1 MEADAAALGTRSES
15 IPQEN
20 PFSIFAKF
28 YLEQI
33 LTTPLVCPKCGELPL
48 ITISKDTPLQLN
60 LYCFCSYEYYI
71 GLLKFFQV
79 EWIDK
84 ATLMDFK
91 SKGKSLSN
99 EKDLQELQTQRLVIF
114 ENCLK
119 MWEELIET
127 GKLFELFKIKLNPKC
142 HDHPEKNVEYFCTEC
157 ASHVCKE
164 CFEANHSDHIS
175 QDLSKLIDMKEMEK
189 IFEIFKDVKMM
200 RIVKNVNLFKKMDDA
215 INQKLVME
223 IVSKGSKQNIE
234 KLSIEKANL
243 AEDVKLSGRIIDCT
257 SMLVTL
263 CRKLHSIMGEPT
275 NYVVIKNLKEL
286 THLCI
291 DNINP
296 KVYTFLNTVDEI
308 LKGSYAVSDYLL
320 THMLLQHEEDPD
332 FFKKYELLSGQI
344 PLHIKTIKVDKSQK
358 YGNHVVKIN
367 CMLILQNGN
376 IVLGTSHPTIKVINK
391 NSLKCEMK
399 YKGHTAAVNSLINI
413 NDKYIL
419 SCSDDNTIIKWENKT
434 AMIKL
439 EFMLKL
445 SSKLAE
451 KVVLNEHKGPV
462 IKLVKNTNK
471 KFVSC
476 SKDKTIIIWEDAK
489 TPRKM
494 GTMVQNSNSN
504 FISMIMLPD
513 DILATVSDDNVLLFW
528 DILTY
533 KKLTISVPGVECY
546 SVNSLQILNTKILL
560 VGGKKGVTLIDYK
573 KAIIRQ
579 KIESDDLIN
588 ISSFLIVSKASFLTG
603 GKNFFCQ
610 YDFKINE
617 AKLILKV
624 PSSHTDTVTC
634 LENKDNFHFTS
645 AGHDSMIKTWMFDFE
660 ELAYSEKAK

>member
-1 MEADAAALGTRSES
+1 MEADAALVGSSQEP

-20 PFSIFAKF
+20 PFSIFEKF

-33 LTTPLVCPKCGELPL
+33 LTTPLVCPKCGEFPL

-84 ATLMDFK
+84 ATLIDFK
-91 SKGKSLSN
+91 SKGKSLTN
-99 EKDLQELQTQRLVIF
+99 EKDLKDLQTQRLIIF

-119 MWEELIET
+119 IWEELIET
-127 GKLFELFKIKLNPKC
+127 EKLFQLFKIKLNPNC
-142 HDHPEKNVEYFCTEC
+142 HDHPEKKVEYFCTEC

-164 CFEANHSDHIS
+164 CYEENHSDHIS
-175 QDLSKLIDMKEMEK
+175 QELSKLIDMSEMEK

-200 RIVKNVNLFKKMDDA
+200 RIMQNVNLFKKMDDV
-215 INQKLVME
+215 INQK
-223 IVSKGSKQNIE
+223 IVLELLKGSQQNIE

-263 CRKLHSIMGEPT
+263 CRKLHSMMGEPT
-275 NYVVIKNLKEL
+275 NYVVLKNLKEL

-291 DNINP
+291 DNNSP
-296 KVYTFLNTVDEI
+296 KPLTYLNTVDEI
-308 LKGSYAVSDYLL
+308 LRGSYAVSNYLL
-320 THMLLQHEEDPD
+320 THLLLQYEEDPT
-332 FFKKYELLSGQI
+332 FFKKYELLTGQI
-344 PLHIKTIKVDKSQK
+344 PLHIKTIKVEKSQS

-367 CMLILQNGN
+367 CMLILKNGN
-376 IVLGTSHPTIKVINK
+376 IVLGTNRPTIKVINK

-399 YKGHTAAVNSLINI
+399 YKGHTGAVNSLLNM

-434 AMIKL
+434 ALLKLEFILQLSSKFAERIVLNQHKGRVIKL
-439 EFMLKL
+439 E
-445 SSKLAE
+445 
-451 KVVLNEHKGPV
+451 KGED
-462 IKLVKNTNK
+462 NK
-471 KFVSC
+471 FASC
-476 SKDKTIIIWEDAK
+476 SEDKTIIIWEDTK
-489 TPRKM
+489 TPRRL
-494 GTMVQNSNSN
+494 GTMVQNANSN
-504 FISMIMLPD
+504 FISMVMLPD
-513 DILATVSDDNVLLFW
+513 DILVTASDDNVIQYW
-528 DILTY
+528 DALIY
-533 KKLTISVPGVECY
+533 NKLNLSIQGVECN
-546 SVNSLQILNTKILL
+546 SVNSLKTLNKKILL
-560 VGGKKGVTLIDYK
+560 VGGKRGVTLIDYK
-573 KAIIRQ
+573 KAIIKQ
-579 KIESDDLIN
+579 VIESDDLIN
-588 ISSFLIVSKASFLTG
+588 ISSFLIVSNASFVTG

-624 PSSHTDTVTC
+624 PCSHTDTVTC

-645 AGHDSMIKTWMFDFE
+645 AGYDSTIKTWMFDFD
-660 ELAYSEKAK
+660 ELAYDKNAK